1 MRSAGPDRLELVEPR
16 TAPTSS
22 ERARPRARTR
32 EREPV
37 LFWAER
43 DPGVAMGGW
52 AVVTALFLPL
62 GLFFPEGV
70 LGGAALTA
78 LWTWLNLK
86 AFRLELTPRSLR
98 YRQGLLGPT
107 MVWPLEAV
115 ERVEVRDP
123 TMQPVR
129 WGREP
134 PRVGHVLIEL
144 PDGLLAIAG
153 IKDPQEFADAFATIR
168 AGGTGPERG

>member
-16 TAPTSS
+16 TAPTSPA
-22 ERARPRARTR
+22 RARASAR

-43 DPGVAMGGW
+43 DPGLAMGGW

-62 GLFFPEGV
+62 GFFFPEGV

-86 AFRLELTPRSLR
+86 AFRLELTPWSLR
-98 YRQGLLGPT
+98 YRPGLLART

-115 ERVEVRDP
+115 ARVEVRDP
-123 TMQPVR
+123 AMQPVR

-134 PRVGHVLIEL
+134 PRVGHLLIEL
-144 PDGLLAIAG
+144 PEGLLAISG
-153 IKDPQEFADAFATIR
+153 IKDPQEFADAVGTIR
-168 AGGTGPERG
+168 AGGTGPVRG